1 MVDVELAS
9 VTEVVFELAVEL
21 VVEVMMNCEDVYEV
35 EVVLVFLPEV
45 IEYEEVVDELVKGL
59 DEEVV
64 DELVKRLD
72 EEVVDEKV
80 LDEARDWVD
89 VELVLKETV
98 VELCDV
104 VVTVL
109 DVVEVTIK
117 IRSEVEV
124 EEVVELVDA
133 LELLDVVGSTELSER
148 VVCVVVNELD
158 AVVDDNDVVFEK
170 ARGAKDLGRAATP
183 EQQMAAMKKV
193 VPQLK
198 SMATSEL

>member
-1 MVDVELAS
+1 VVDVELVS

-21 VVEVMMNCEDVYEV
+21 AVEVINCDDVYVV

-45 IEYEEVVDELVKGL
+45 IEYEEVVDEM
-59 DEEVV
+59 
-64 DELVKRLD
+64 
-72 EEVVDEKV
+72 V

-89 VELVLKETV
+89 VELVLKEIV

-109 DVVEVTIK
+109 DVVGVTIK
-117 IRSEVEV
+117 IRPEAEV

-133 LELLDVVGSTELSER
+133 LELLGAVVGSTELSER

-170 ARGAKDLGRAATP
+170 ARGIKDP
-183 EQQMAAMKKV
+183 
-193 VPQLK
+193 
-198 SMATSEL
+198 

>member
-1 MVDVELAS
+1 VVDVELAS
-9 VTEVVFELAVEL
+9 VTEVAFELAVEP
-21 VVEVMMNCEDVYEV
+21 VVEVMMNCGDVYVV

-64 DELVKRLD
+64 DD
-72 EEVVDEKV
+72 EA

-98 VELCDV
+98 MELCDV

-109 DVVEVTIK
+109 DVVRVAIK

-170 ARGAKDLGRAATP
+170 ARGAKDP
-183 EQQMAAMKKV
+183 MK
-193 VPQLK
+193 LLAFM
-198 SMATSEL
+198 S

>member
-1 MVDVELAS
+1 VVDVELAS

-170 ARGAKDLGRAATP
+170 ARGAKDPTKLLAFMFIEFGMFTY
-183 EQQMAAMKKV
+183 
-193 VPQLK
+193 
-198 SMATSEL
+198 